1 MATEAE
7 KSAVDQG
14 HTAESAI
21 APPPAPVA
29 AVAIAAAPL
38 LPLAPPTVVAT
49 SAAPLPLSP
58 APPPNLPHAGFVSG
72 APVPVAQPSHVAQ
85 PPAQAVAGGPALGT
99 AVGAGPDSAHLV
111 APSAAP
117 VKPVAQRL
125 TESQIHLAAGGN
137 AAAHRGRGSPRRRP
151 SSSYRSAHRGGR
163 GGWWGGHG
171 HRRGGP
177 SEMQQ
182 LREDFPGMLVAAM
195 RNALNDPAA
204 PLDAPAPHA
213 SAYPRAPPPGSDRA
227 PPAYVR
233 PVSASQY
240 PPLPWIP
247 PLPDTGFVGA
257 GGGGARGAFV
267 PPRRFAEAPCV
278 QPPPPLP
285 IPSAALRTGMAQVP
299 AVALGG
305 VPAGPDTD
313 SGECALRHSPEPREH
328 SQS

>member
-49 SAAPLPLSP
+49 SAVPLPLSP

-125 TESQIHLAAGGN
+125 TESQIHLAAGGS

-171 HRRGGP
+171 HGRSGP

-195 RNALNDPAA
+195 RNALNGA
-204 PLDAPAPHA
+204 PNLVTVLRLPTFVLCPPCSIRPCPGFPLFRTRDLWEREAEGRGEPSFLRVVLLKLRPC
-213 SAYPRAPPPGSDRA
+213 SRRPLFPFRVPR
-227 PPAYVR
+227 
-233 PVSASQY
+233 
-240 PPLPWIP
+240 
-247 PLPDTGFVGA
+247 
-257 GGGGARGAFV
+257 
-267 PPRRFAEAPCV
+267 
-278 QPPPPLP
+278 
-285 IPSAALRTGMAQVP
+285 
-299 AVALGG
+299 
-305 VPAGPDTD
+305 
-313 SGECALRHSPEPREH
+313 
-328 SQS
+328 

>member
-38 LPLAPPTVVAT
+38 LPLAPPAVVAT
-49 SAAPLPLSP
+49 SAVPLPLSP

-72 APVPVAQPSHVAQ
+72 PPVPVAQPSHVAQ

-99 AVGAGPDSAHLV
+99 AVGAGPDSAHLD

-125 TESQIHLAAGGN
+125 AESQIHPAAGGN

-171 HRRGGP
+171 HGRGGP

-182 LREDFPGMLVAAM
+182 LREDFPGMLAAAM
-195 RNALNDPAA
+195 RNALNGAPNLGSSSAPAA
-204 PLDAPAPHA
+204 PAPAP
-213 SAYPRAPPPGSDRA
+213 
-227 PPAYVR
+227 V
-233 PVSASQY
+233 PVNAVTVLR
-240 PPLPWIP
+240 LP
-247 PLPDTGFVGA
+247 TFVLC
-257 GGGGARGAFV
+257 
-267 PPRRFAEAPCV
+267 PPRSIHPCPGFPLFRTRDLWEREAEGRGDPSFLRVVSLKLRPCSLR
-278 QPPPPLP
+278 PLFP
-285 IPSAALRTGMAQVP
+285 FRL
-299 AVALGG
+299 
-305 VPAGPDTD
+305 
-313 SGECALRHSPEPREH
+313 PR
-328 SQS
+328 